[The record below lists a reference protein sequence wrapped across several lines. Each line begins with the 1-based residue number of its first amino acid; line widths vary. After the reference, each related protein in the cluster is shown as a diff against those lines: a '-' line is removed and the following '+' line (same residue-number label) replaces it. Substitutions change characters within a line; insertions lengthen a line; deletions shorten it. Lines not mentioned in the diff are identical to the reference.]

1 MSTIAQLEASR
12 YGAAPF
18 ELYRFARGTEEWRY
32 ATTEDPFVYLG
43 QTFSPAVIRRGELA
57 AVDEQGT
64 RQLEVTLPRAEPLV
78 VQFIGGLTPS
88 PVSLTVYRSHRGASD
103 VQTLFIGQVSALTL
117 EGAEAKLL
125 CTPVQALFTRTVPR
139 VAIQRTCPW
148 MLYDVNCGLA
158 ALAFTFAA
166 SVTAVNGLLVTVAG
180 APNLGAGSSYYVAG
194 VLTLGEARA
203 FIVGQNAAVLQLMA
217 PLTGLASGAA
227 VQLVAGCDRT
237 AATCQGRFGNIA
249 NFGGF
254 PALPKRNP
262 FDRLT

>member
-1 MSTIAQLEASR
+1 MSTVAQLEATR

-32 ATTEDPFVYLG
+32 ATTEDPCVYLG
-43 QTFSPAVIRRGELA
+43 QTVAPAVIRRGELA

-64 RQLEVTLPRAEPLV
+64 RQLEVTLPRSDPLV
-78 VQFIGGLTPS
+78 TQFIGGLTPS
-88 PVSLTVYRSHRGASD
+88 PGSLAVYRSHRGASD
-103 VQTLFIGQVSALTL
+103 VQTLVIGQVSALTL

-158 ALAFTFAA
+158 APAFTFAA
-166 SVTAVNGLLVTVAG
+166 SVTAVNGLLVTVAD
-180 APNLGAGSSYYVAG
+180 APNLGAGSSYYLAG

-227 VQLVAGCDRT
+227 VQLIAGCDRT